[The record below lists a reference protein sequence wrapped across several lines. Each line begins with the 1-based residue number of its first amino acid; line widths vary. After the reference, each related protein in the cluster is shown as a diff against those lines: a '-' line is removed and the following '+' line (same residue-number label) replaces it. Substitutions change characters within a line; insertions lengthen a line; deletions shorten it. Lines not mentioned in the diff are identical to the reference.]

1 MKRSTSILLAVLGGF
16 VLICLML
23 YFWISGTYNSL
34 VKLDEGVNSAW
45 AQVQNQYQ
53 RRSDLIPN
61 LVEVVKGYAEHE
73 KEVFENAHALETRLK
88 NIEKRFE
95 LEEKLV
101 QVGDDITNIKRDI
114 KWKKKDLEDAMRE
127 FKKLEKE
134 RNELLPNADARV
146 VDGPWEY
153 VKIGVRELHRSFFVT
168 MFGNSYE
175 YHARSK
181 TISIKKAENE
191 N

>member
-1 MKRSTSILLAVLGGF
+1 MIDGKVRILKDLESVVQIANAMSTHEHLKSR
-16 VLICLML
+16 
-23 YFWISGTYNSL
+23 YPNT
-34 VKLDEGVNSAW
+34 
-45 AQVQNQYQ
+45 QQYLK
-53 RRSDLIPN
+53 SEYDVP
-61 LVEVVKGYAEHE
+61 GDSE

-114 KWKKKDLEDAMRE
+114 KWKKKDLEEAMRE

-153 VKIGVRELHRSFFVT
+153 VKMGVRELHRSFFVT